1 VKTTVAAL
9 CAVLSLG
16 QTARPTF
23 TSSVDGV
30 RVDVLVTDNGRPVTG
45 LTTADFELRD
55 NGVRQEVSLESQ
67 RDLPLGVV
75 LTLDFSASLR
85 PADLEALRRAGRS
98 LIDALVPGDS
108 AALLTFS
115 HRVVRQVPL
124 TTALDKVRAG
134 LDVAPVRGHTSLADA
149 ALAALLLGDAD
160 GGRTLVVVFSD
171 GVDTSSYQA
180 PEVVVETA
188 RRVNGVVYA
197 VWAGDGDTGFL
208 RDLTRATGGRVIDI
222 GKAGDPGPA
231 FLEILN
237 EFRSRYLLTYTP
249 AGAGAGAGGWHA
261 LDVRVTRRGARV
273 DARPGYFSATP

>member
-1 VKTTVAAL
+1 MKTTLAAL
-9 CAVLSLG
+9 CALLSLG
-16 QTARPTF
+16 QSARPTF
-23 TSSVDGV
+23 SSGVEGV
-30 RVDVLVTDNGRPVTG
+30 RVDVLVTENGRPVAG
-45 LTTADFELRD
+45 LTTADFALRD
-55 NGVRQEVSLESQ
+55 NGVPQIVALESQ

-75 LTLDFSASLR
+75 LTLDFSASLK
-85 PADLEALRRAGRS
+85 PADLDALRLAGRS
-98 LIDALVPGDS
+98 LVDALAPGDS

-115 HRVVRQVPL
+115 HRVMRQVPL
-124 TTALDKVRAG
+124 TRNLDDVRAG
-134 LDVAPVRGHTSLADA
+134 LDVTPARGHTSLADA

-171 GVDTSSYQA
+171 GVDTSSYQS

-208 RDLTRATGGRVIDI
+208 RDLSRATGGRVIDI
-222 GKAGDPGPA
+222 GTAGNPGPA

-249 AGAGAGAGGWHA
+249 AGVAAGGWHA
-261 LDVRVTRRGARV
+261 LDVRVARRGARV

>member
-1 VKTTVAAL
+1 MKASVAVL

-16 QTARPTF
+16 QAARPTF
-23 TSSVDGV
+23 TSGVDGV
-30 RVDVLVTDNGRPVTG
+30 RVDVLVTENGRPVTG
-45 LTTADFELRD
+45 LATADFDLRD
-55 NGVRQEVSLESQ
+55 NGVRQDVTLENQ

-85 PADLEALRRAGRS
+85 PADLDALRRAGRS
-98 LIDALVPGDS
+98 LVDALAPGDS
-108 AALLTFS
+108 AALVTFS

-124 TTALDKVRAG
+124 TTALDDVRAG

-171 GVDTSSYQA
+171 GVDTSSYQP

-222 GKAGDPGPA
+222 GTAGDPGPA

-249 AGAGAGAGGWHA
+249 AGTGTGGWHA
-261 LDVRVTRRGARV
+261 LDVRVARRGARV